1 MDETKRIGSQFQMS
15 AVTQSSTTQSSS
27 TQRSSAKTGAA
38 SGTKAADPNKLDR
51 TDFLNILVQQLK
63 NQDPLEPMKNEE
75 FAVNLAQFSQLEQLI
90 NINNTLTG
98 GGNVGG
104 GDVSSLA
111 GYLGHEVLLSD
122 NTLSF
127 SGGSSD
133 SLALKLPQDA
143 SGLILD
149 VTKAGTSGEAQRIPI
164 SGLSKGS
171 HTISLSNLGV
181 ADGDYTFSVK
191 GVSSGGAEFPVDSSV
206 VGTVSGFIP
215 GADPKLVVGDR
226 EVNPS
231 SVKEVRLPSG

>member
-1 MDETKRIGSQFQMS
+1 MDETKRIGSQFPMS

-27 TQRSSAKTGAA
+27 TQRSGAT

-98 GGNVGG
+98 GGNIGG

-111 GYLGHEVLLSD
+111 GYLGHEVLLAD

-143 SGLILD
+143 SGLILE
-149 VTKAGTSGEAQRIPI
+149 VTKAGTKGETQRIPL
-164 SGLSKGS
+164 SGLAKGA
-171 HTISLSNLGV
+171 HNISLRDLGV
-181 ADGDYTFSVK
+181 ADGDYTFAVK
-191 GVSSGGAEFPVDSSV
+191 GVSLGGAEFSVDSSV

-215 GADPKLVVGDR
+215 GPDPKLVVGDR

>member
-1 MDETKRIGSQFQMS
+1 MDETKRIGSQFPMS
-15 AVTQSSTTQSSS
+15 AVTQSSTTQGSS
-27 TQRSSAKTGAA
+27 TQRSGAT

-98 GGNVGG
+98 GGNIGG

-111 GYLGHEVLLSD
+111 GYLGHEVLLAD

-143 SGLILD
+143 SGLILE
-149 VTKAGTSGEAQRIPI
+149 VTKAGTKGETQRIPL
-164 SGLSKGS
+164 SGLAKGG
-171 HTISLSNLGV
+171 HNISLKDLGV
-181 ADGDYTFSVK
+181 ADGDYTFAVK

-215 GADPKLVVGDR
+215 GPDPKLVVGDR

>member
-1 MDETKRIGSQFQMS
+1 MDETKRIGSQFPMS
-15 AVTQSSTTQSSS
+15 AVTQSSTTQGSS
-27 TQRSSAKTGAA
+27 TQRSGAT

-98 GGNVGG
+98 GGNIGG

-111 GYLGHEVLLSD
+111 GYLGHEVLLAD

-143 SGLILD
+143 SGLILE
-149 VTKAGTSGEAQRIPI
+149 VTKAGTKGETQRIPL
-164 SGLSKGS
+164 SGLAKGGHS
-171 HTISLSNLGV
+171 ISLKDLGV
-181 ADGDYTFSVK
+181 ADGDYTFAVK

-215 GADPKLVVGDR
+215 GPDPKLVVGDR